1 MHRADL
7 GFAGIFVS
15 EEHGGS
21 GLKRVDTSVIV
32 EALATGCV
40 GTTAMLTI
48 HNMCAGMMEKYG
60 SAELKVYHIMN
71 TTTLLYLDL
80 TLSRSA
86 I

>member
-1 MHRADL
+1 M
-7 GFAGIFVS
+7 S
-15 EEHGGS
+15 EEYGGS

-60 SAELKVYHIMN
+60 STELKVSHEINAKMF
-71 TTTLLYLDL
+71 
-80 TLSRSA
+80 LS
-86 I
+86 